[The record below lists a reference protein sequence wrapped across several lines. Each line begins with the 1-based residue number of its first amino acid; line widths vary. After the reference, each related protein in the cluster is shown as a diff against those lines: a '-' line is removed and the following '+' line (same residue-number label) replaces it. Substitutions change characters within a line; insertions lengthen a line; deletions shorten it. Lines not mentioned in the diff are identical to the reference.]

1 MLTFLT
7 SILATMLLAQP
18 PDSIVVSGIVVDAA
32 EKPLSDVDVV
42 IWARILTDGTAP
54 TLAHTTTG
62 SQGTFRLT
70 IALKPLPGMAP
81 RRFIFAYQPGRSV
94 AVQEVDLS
102 GDAAPAPVRITLAE
116 PSRRTLT
123 ILGPDGRPVP
133 GVRVAPV
140 LCAFDRRGLFQ
151 TPDDRLE
158 RLTISSAGDG
168 VVTLPYFPPGIDPL
182 TLRVTA
188 PGIVPHDLPLVD
200 RPAPDRITLKLGRPA
215 SLAGSVFNDSGRP
228 ARDVPIEV
236 WLENTYRMPGEPDVQ
251 WKASPSL
258 IRFDSGPV
266 RTDADGSFLTPAQLL
281 TGSSYRMIIRPEG
294 GPLVTSDWLKA
305 TGDRTTFP
313 PLRLR
318 QHRKLQGL
326 VQDRQGKPVA
336 GARVFLPSAEP
347 STTTDAQG
355 GYLLEGVL
363 PDKTFLLVKAEGFR
377 FQGWPAIPAREP
389 RAAKL
394 ILVRTSEPHDRIMVP
409 QPAPLSPEESRAL
422 ARRLLE
428 PSLQA
433 ALAKGDDRARWDC
446 LRIAS
451 RMDPARVLELL
462 EKHPIQNPG
471 MESSIRKMVAT
482 EILAT
487 DPVAAESI
495 VKEMPDPK
503 NREWAYV
510 ELASALPD
518 DQRALKRKFLELATA
533 EAHAP
538 LLAARVPES
547 RRVELGRLAR
557 AWLDLGEVEPARP
570 LVREGLE
577 TVPVLPKIQ
586 QFDDR
591 FLATAARIEPIRV
604 LSLIGNVTSATDRQA
619 YYSRI
624 AESLAIEHPAEAER
638 VFQLINDSP
647 RTPMQ
652 VRSRIALQLR
662 LCRRLAKSDPPQARR
677 IIARMQMPRDQ
688 ALGWALLALGLADR
702 DKQAANTALA
712 ESIQVIDR
720 LTASAKDVKPAAT
733 GVLADPNPA
742 ALILPIVEKVAPERL
757 EEVFW
762 RAVTLMPDDDLAQKR
777 GTVDFRLAGAA
788 VVLARYDRQ
797 IADVFVTQAMSA
809 LPASR
814 TVYSPMIIRAKAGV
828 DPSGAVTLMQ
838 ALPPGG
844 RDERRSPNGM
854 MYSARDELLI
864 YLIEPSDR
872 HWQYVWT
879 HVGVDLDERSFP

>member
-1 MLTFLT
+1 MLTLLT
-7 SILATMLLAQP
+7 SILATALLAQP
-18 PDSIVVSGIVVDAA
+18 PDSIVLSGVVVDAA
-32 EKPLSDVDVV
+32 EKPLTDVDVV
-42 IWARILTDGTAP
+42 VWARIPADGTAP
-54 TLAHTTTG
+54 TLARTTTDSRG
-62 SQGTFRLT
+62 AFRLQ
-70 IALKPLPGMAP
+70 IARQPLPGMGP

-94 AVQEVDLS
+94 AVQEVDLT
-102 GDAAPAPVRITLAE
+102 GDEAPAPVRMTLAE
-116 PSRRTLT
+116 PSRRTVT
-123 ILGPDGRPVP
+123 ILGPDDRPVA
-133 GVRVAPV
+133 GARVVPV
-140 LCAFDRRGLFQ
+140 LCAFEFTRFFQ

-168 VVTLPYFPPGIDPL
+168 VATVPYFPSGIDPV

-188 PGIVPHDLPLVD
+188 PGIAPHDLPLVD
-200 RPAPDRITLKLGRPA
+200 RPARDRITLKLGRPA
-215 SLAGSVFNDSGRP
+215 SLAGSVYNDSGRP

-236 WLENTYRMPGEPDVQ
+236 WVENTYRMPGEPDVQ
-251 WKASPSL
+251 YKVSPSL

-281 TGSSYRMIIRPEG
+281 AGSSYRIIIRPEG

-305 TGDRTTFP
+305 TGDRTAFP
-313 PLRLR
+313 PLRLK
-318 QHRKLQGL
+318 QHRKLRGL
-326 VQDRQGKPVA
+326 VQDRQGRPVA
-336 GARVFLPSAEP
+336 GARVFLPSGEP

-363 PDKTFLLVKAEGFR
+363 PDKTFLLVKGEGFR
-377 FQGWPAIPAREP
+377 FQGWPGIPAREP

-394 ILVRTSEPHDRIMVP
+394 IVVRTSEPPDRIMVP
-409 QPAPLSPEESRAL
+409 QPAPISPEESRAL

-433 ALAKGDDRARWDC
+433 ALAKGDDRSRWDC

-451 RMDPARVLELL
+451 RTDPARALELL
-462 EKHPIQNPG
+462 EEHPIQNPG
-471 MESSIRKMVAT
+471 MASSIQKMVAT

-487 DPVAAESI
+487 DALAAESI
-495 VKEMPDPK
+495 VKAIPNPK

-510 ELASALPD
+510 ELAAALPD
-518 DQRALKRKFLELATA
+518 DQRSLKRKFLELATA
-533 EAHAP
+533 LTHAP
-538 LLAARVPES
+538 PVGARDPES

-557 AWLDLGEVEPARP
+557 AWLDLGEVEQARP

-577 TVPVLPKIQ
+577 TLAVLPKIQ

-591 FLATAARIEPIRV
+591 FLATAARVEPDRV
-604 LSLIGNVTSATDRQA
+604 LALIRNVSSAPDRQTNYA
-619 YYSRI
+619 RI

-638 VFQLINDSP
+638 VFELTDDSP

-662 LCRRLAKSDPPQARR
+662 LCRRLAKSDPPRARR
-677 IIARMQMPRDQ
+677 IIAGMQMPRDQ

-702 DKQAANTALA
+702 DKQAANSALA

-720 LTASAKDVKPAAT
+720 MPDSATDVKPAAM
-733 GVLADPNPA
+733 GALAEHNPA

-762 RAVTLMPDDDLAQKR
+762 RAVAMMPDDHLARER
-777 GTVDFRLAGAA
+777 GTVDYRLAEAA

-797 IADVFVTQAMSA
+797 VTDVFVTQAMSA

-814 TVYSPMIIRAKAGV
+814 AVYTPMIIRAQAGV
-828 DPSGAVTLMQ
+828 DPQGAATLMQ

-844 RDERRSPNGM
+844 RDERVSPNRM

-864 YLIEPSDR
+864 YLIEPTDR
-872 HWQYVWT
+872 HWQHVWT
-879 HVGVDLDERSFP
+879 AAGVDLDERSFP

>member
-1 MLTFLT
+1 MLMLLA
-7 SILATMLLAQP
+7 SLLATALLAQP
-18 PDSIVVSGIVVDAA
+18 PDSIVVSGVVVDAA

-42 IWARILTDGTAP
+42 IWARIPADGTAP
-54 TLAHTTTG
+54 TLARTTTDSRG
-62 SQGTFRLT
+62 AFRLE
-70 IALKPLPGMAP
+70 IALQPLPGLGP

-94 AVQEVDLS
+94 AVQEVDLT
-102 GDAAPAPVRITLAE
+102 GDEARAPVRMTLAE

-123 ILGPDGRPVP
+123 ILGPDDRPVA
-133 GVRVAPV
+133 GVRVVPV
-140 LCAFDRRGLFQ
+140 LCALDRTGLFQ

-168 VVTLPYFPPGIDPL
+168 VATLPYFPWGIDPV

-188 PGIVPHDLPLVD
+188 PGMAAHDLPLVD
-200 RPAPDRITLKLGRPA
+200 RPARDRITLKLGRPA
-215 SLAGSVFNDSGRP
+215 SLAGSVYNDSGRP

-236 WLENTYRMPGEPDVQ
+236 WVENTYRMPDEPDVQ
-251 WKASPSL
+251 WKASPTL
-258 IRFDSGPV
+258 IRFVSGSV

-281 TGSSYRMIIRPEG
+281 TGSSYRIIIRPAG

-313 PLRLR
+313 SFRLK
-318 QHRKLQGL
+318 QHRKLLGL

-336 GARVFLPSAEP
+336 GARVFLPSGEP

-377 FQGWPAIPAREP
+377 FQGWPGVPAREP

-394 ILVRTSEPHDRIMVP
+394 ILVRTSEPPDRIMVP
-409 QPAPLSPEESRAL
+409 QPAPISPEESRAL

-433 ALAKGDDRARWDC
+433 SLAQGDDRSLWDC

-451 RMDPARVLELL
+451 RTDPARVLALL
-462 EKHPIQNPG
+462 EEHPIQNAG

-487 DPVAAESI
+487 DSLAAESI
-495 VKEMPDPK
+495 VKAIPNLK
-503 NREWAYV
+503 SREWAYV
-510 ELASALPD
+510 ELAAALPD
-518 DQRALKRKFLELATA
+518 DQRSLKRKFLGLAAA

-538 LLAARVPES
+538 PVGARNPES

-557 AWLDLGEVEPARP
+557 AWLNLGDVEQARP
-570 LVREGLE
+570 LVREGME
-577 TVPVLPKIQ
+577 TLAVLPKIQ
-586 QFDDR
+586 QFDDG
-591 FLATAARIEPIRV
+591 FLATAARIEPDRV
-604 LSLIGNVTSATDRQA
+604 LSLIRNVSSAADRQA
-619 YYSRI
+619 YYARI

-638 VFQLINDSP
+638 VFQLTDPSP
-647 RTPMQ
+647 RTPLQ

-662 LCRRLAKSDPPQARR
+662 LCQRLAKSDPPGARR
-677 IIARMQMPRDQ
+677 IIAGMQMPRDR

-720 LTASAKDVKPAAT
+720 MPDSATDKKPAAM
-733 GVLADPNPA
+733 GVLADHNPA

-762 RAVTLMPDDDLAQKR
+762 RAVALKPNDDQAQKR
-777 GTVDFRLAGAA
+777 GIVDSRLAGAA
-788 VVLARYDRQ
+788 IVLARYDLQ
-797 IADVFVTQAMSA
+797 VTDVFVTQAMSA

-814 TVYSPMIIRAKAGV
+814 TVYTPMMIRAKAGV
-828 DPSGAVTLMQ
+828 DPQGAVTLMQ
-838 ALPPGG
+838 ALPAGG
-844 RDERRSPNGM
+844 RDDRLSPNSI

-879 HVGVDLDERSFP
+879 HAGVELDERSFP

>member
-1 MLTFLT
+1 MLTLLT
-7 SILATMLLAQP
+7 SILATLLAQS
-18 PDSIVVSGIVVDAA
+18 PDSIVLSGVVVDAA
-32 EKPLSDVDVV
+32 EKPLPDVDIVL
-42 IWARILTDGTAP
+42 WARILAEGTAP
-54 TLAHTTTG
+54 TLARTKTDSKG
-62 SQGTFRLT
+62 AFRLET
-70 IALKPLPGMAP
+70 APQPLPGLAP
-81 RRFIFAYQPGRSV
+81 RRFIFVYHPGRSV
-94 AVQEVDLS
+94 AVQEVDLT
-102 GDAAPAPVRITLAE
+102 GEKVLAPVRMTLAE
-116 PSRRTLT
+116 PSRRTVT
-123 ILGPDGRPVP
+123 ILGPDDRPVP

-140 LCAFDRRGLFQ
+140 LCAFDRTGLFQ

-158 RLTISSAGDG
+158 RLTISSAPDG
-168 VVTLPYFPPGIDPL
+168 VATLPYFPPGIDPV
-182 TLRVTA
+182 TLRVRA
-188 PGIVPHDLPLVD
+188 PGIAPHDLPVVD
-200 RPAPDRITLKLGRPA
+200 RPAHDQITLKLGRPA
-215 SLAGSVFNDSGRP
+215 SLAGSVFNDSGQP

-236 WLENTYRMPGEPDVQ
+236 WVENTYRMPGELDVE

-258 IRFDSGPV
+258 IRFDSGPL
-266 RTDADGSFLTPAQLL
+266 RTDVDGSFLTPAQLL
-281 TGSSYRMIIRPEG
+281 TGSSYRIIIRAER

-305 TGDRTTFP
+305 TSDRTTFSP
-313 PLRLR
+313 FRLK

-336 GARVFLPSAEP
+336 GARVFLPSGEP

-377 FQGWPAIPAREP
+377 FQGWPCIPAREP

-394 ILVRTSEPHDRIMVP
+394 ILVRTSEPPDRIMVP
-409 QPAPLSPEESRAL
+409 QPAPISPDESRAL

-433 ALAKGDDRARWDC
+433 ALAVGNDRSRWDC

-451 RMDPARVLELL
+451 RLDPGRVLELL

-471 MESSIRKMVAT
+471 MESGIRKMVAT

-487 DPVAAESI
+487 DPLEAESI
-495 VKEMPDPK
+495 VTALPNAKD
-503 NREWAYV
+503 REWAYV
-510 ELASALPD
+510 ELAVALPD
-518 DQRALKRKFLELATA
+518 DQRTLKRKFLELATA

-538 LLAARVPES
+538 PFAPRGPES

-557 AWLDLGEVEPARP
+557 AWLDLGDVEQARP

-577 TVPVLPKIQ
+577 SLAVLPKIQ

-591 FLATAARIEPIRV
+591 FLATAARIEPDRV
-604 LSLIGNVTSATDRQA
+604 LSLIRNVSSAADRQT
-619 YYSRI
+619 YYARI

-638 VFQLINDSP
+638 VFQLTDLSP
-647 RTPMQ
+647 RTPLQ
-652 VRSRIALQLR
+652 VRSRIALQLT
-662 LCRRLAKSDPPQARR
+662 LCRRLAKSDPSRARR
-677 IIARMQMPRDQ
+677 IIAGMQKPRDQ

-702 DKQAANTALA
+702 DKPAANTALA

-720 LTASAKDVKPAAT
+720 LPDSAKDVRPAAT

-762 RAVTLMPDDDLAQKR
+762 RAVALMPNDDQSQKR
-777 GTVDFRLAGAA
+777 GTVDYRLAEAA

-797 IADVFVTQAMSA
+797 VTDVFVAQAIKA

-814 TVYSPMIIRAKAGV
+814 AVYTPMIIRAKASV
-828 DPSGAVTLMQ
+828 DPQGAVALFQ
-838 ALPPGG
+838 SLPPGG
-844 RDERRSPNGM
+844 RDERVPPNSL

-864 YLIEPSDR
+864 YLIEPGDR
-872 HWQYVWT
+872 HWQYAWT
-879 HVGVDLDERSFP
+879 HAGVDFDERSFP